1 MRVFVFLL
9 AFGATALAE
18 DFRATKIYVFEGEKR
33 LSAASMDNVTL
44 ADADKKVI
52 VMSSK
57 PGDGPYLTI
66 DDRNITIHD
75 GENPIVLTGEVRA
88 NFLKGLPVAYGDAGS
103 AQLFNATNTD
113 FSYVLLTYDKEGALR
128 GLVQL
133 TR

>member
-1 MRVFVFLL
+1 MRVLVLLL
-9 AFGATALAE
+9 ALVSTAIAE

-33 LSAASMDNVTL
+33 FSAPSLDNVTL

-57 PGDGPYLTI
+57 PGDGPYLSI
-66 DDRNITIHD
+66 GDQNITIHD
-75 GENPIVLTGEVRA
+75 GENPIVLTGETRA
-88 NFLKGLPVAYGDAGS
+88 NFLKGIPVAYGDAGS

-113 FSYVLLTYDKEGALR
+113 FSYVLLTYDKDGALR